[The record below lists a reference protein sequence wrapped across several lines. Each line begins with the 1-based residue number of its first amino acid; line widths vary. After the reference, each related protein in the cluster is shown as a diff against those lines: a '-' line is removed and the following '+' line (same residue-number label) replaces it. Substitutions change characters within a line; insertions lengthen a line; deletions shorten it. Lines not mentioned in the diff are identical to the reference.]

1 MLLAG
6 PSKAGKSF
14 ALIELTIAIAEGT
27 NWLGFKCSQGK
38 VLYVNLEL
46 DQASCL
52 HRFQDVYKALGI
64 PPRSLQN
71 IDIWNLRGK
80 AVPMDKLAPKLIR
93 RSENRHYVAVIIDPI
108 YKVITGD
115 ENSADQMANFCNQF
129 DKICTSLQCAVIY
142 CHHHSKG
149 AQGGKKSMDRASG
162 SGVFA
167 RDPDALLDLTELELT
182 DEIKTSQR
190 CKARIRGIERALN
203 EFSPGWQQDVG
214 QDDRL
219 SPSAMEDFANK
230 KLNFDQVS
238 VMGSY
243 ISEAEKTQDHVT
255 AWRIEGT
262 LREFAPF
269 DPLNLWFKYPIHLS
283 DDVGILK
290 DIQPDTGDPW
300 VKRKQTFAKAQKKKG
315 DETLQSYLDALGDLM
330 PDGTNSIDV
339 DTLAEAMGKDKNR
352 IRKDFKGT
360 KRYPGHSKAL
370 KEAGYEYQDGTN
382 KEPGKIVRVCPDNE

>member
-1 MLLAG
+1 
-6 PSKAGKSF
+6 
-14 ALIELTIAIAEGT
+14 
-27 NWLGFKCSQGK
+27 
-38 VLYVNLEL
+38 
-46 DQASCL
+46 
-52 HRFQDVYKALGI
+52 
-64 PPRSLQN
+64 
-71 IDIWNLRGK
+71 
-80 AVPMDKLAPKLIR
+80 
-93 RSENRHYVAVIIDPI
+93 
-108 YKVITGD
+108 
-115 ENSADQMANFCNQF
+115 
-129 DKICTSLQCAVIY
+129 
-142 CHHHSKG
+142 
-149 AQGGKKSMDRASG
+149 MDRASG

-182 DEIKTSQR
+182 DELKAQQR
-190 CKARIRGIERALN
+190 GKARIRGIERALN

-370 KEAGYEYQDGTN
+370 KEAGYEYQDRTN

>member
-1 MLLAG
+1 
-6 PSKAGKSF
+6 
-14 ALIELTIAIAEGT
+14 
-27 NWLGFKCSQGK
+27 
-38 VLYVNLEL
+38 
-46 DQASCL
+46 
-52 HRFQDVYKALGI
+52 
-64 PPRSLQN
+64 
-71 IDIWNLRGK
+71 
-80 AVPMDKLAPKLIR
+80 
-93 RSENRHYVAVIIDPI
+93 
-108 YKVITGD
+108 
-115 ENSADQMANFCNQF
+115 
-129 DKICTSLQCAVIY
+129 
-142 CHHHSKG
+142 
-149 AQGGKKSMDRASG
+149 MDRASG

-182 DEIKTSQR
+182 DELKAQQR
-190 CKARIRGIERALN
+190 GKARIRGIERALN
-203 EFSPGWQQDVG
+203 EFSPGWQQDIG

-219 SPSAMEDFANK
+219 SPSAMEEFANK
-230 KLNFDQVS
+230 KLNFDQS
-238 VMGSY
+238 SIMSTY
-243 ISEAEKTQDHVT
+243 ISEAEKVQDHVT

-269 DPLNLWFKYPIHLS
+269 DPLNLWFKYPIHIS
-283 DDVGILK
+283 DDTGMLK